1 MSAFTRP
8 NRRRF
13 LKSTAIGAGA
23 VGLAASGFRPAFA
36 QSYPEQTID
45 VVIPTREGGGADR
58 LYRAFTSVWS
68 DYLGADFEAGFFPGA
83 SGRVGYDV
91 FLGKRQPN
99 AYNLL
104 FGNMGP
110 ELAVLA
116 VQEPDYAWKEDFRYF
131 VRLDSDPSVMFVA
144 ADSPFQTVDDVI
156 KAGKERTL
164 SVGTSRLPHPA
175 SIGALLLGE
184 ETGAN
189 FNLIPLSG
197 GRNTIAGVVTGEV
210 DLGVLPLA
218 GVYASGDAVRVL
230 LLWTDERPALEGISE
245 VPLVNEH
252 FNTDFP
258 PLVSSRAFAVHS
270 SVIDEHPDR
279 FQKLQETAQ
288 QAAADPAWP
297 EAAKEAGQPVE
308 ILQYGDMEACDR
320 FAERMIELAQRYKPL
335 LTGEG

>member
-1 MSAFTRP
+1 MSAFTSTT
-8 NRRRF
+8 RRRF

-23 VGLAASGFRPAFA
+23 AGLAASGLRPAFA

-91 FLGKRQPN
+91 FLGKREPN

-116 VQEPDYAWKEDFRYF
+116 VQEPDYAWREDFRYF
-131 VRLDSDPSVMFVA
+131 VRLDSDPSVMFVS
-144 ADSPFQTVDDVI
+144 ADSPFQTVDDVV
-156 KAGKERTL
+156 AAAKERTL

-175 SIGALLLGE
+175 SIGALLLAE
-184 ETGAN
+184 ETGAQ

-218 GVYASGDAVRVL
+218 GVYASGDAIRIL
-230 LLWTDERPALEGISE
+230 LIWNEERPDLEGLAQ

-279 FQKLQETAQ
+279 FQKLQETAR
-288 QAAADPAWP
+288 QAAEDPAWP

-308 ILQYGDMEACDR
+308 ILDYGGLEECDR
-320 FAERMIELAQRYKPL
+320 FAERMIELAERYKPL